1 MKKLYLFLFAA
12 CLLSLAACSNDEDTA
27 APLVAL
33 PDVAAEAVPVDEIV
47 PADINEVAIATEE
60 MILAQPMEVPMPQ
73 PPSGEPFAEPAE
85 DAEEATVPPA

>member
-1 MKKLYLFLFAA
+1 MKKLFLFLFAA

-33 PDVAAEAVPVDEIV
+33 TDVAAEAVPVDEIV

-60 MILAQPMEVPMPQ
+60 MILALPMEVPLPQ
-73 PPSGEPFAEPAE
+73 PPSGEPIAVPAV